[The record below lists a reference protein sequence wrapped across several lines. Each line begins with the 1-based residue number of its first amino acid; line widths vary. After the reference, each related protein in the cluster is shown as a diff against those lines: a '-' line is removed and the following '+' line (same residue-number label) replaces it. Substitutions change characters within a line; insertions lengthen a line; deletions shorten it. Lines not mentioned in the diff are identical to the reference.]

1 MDGENVLRW
10 GILALARNILYQ
22 MAMGYPDCSHH
33 MLAGEFPEKTEAPEY
48 CLVYSGYSE
57 LDNGDYIDVVFIANP
72 HSHHF
77 PDTMLALEAG
87 NPVVCQKSLTAN
99 APQARKL
106 FETATRKQRFLME
119 GWWTYW
125 PQAKLAGGA
134 LLDVLA
140 LHWILLAP
148 LKEDRRPAQVS
159 SSIKTCPVS
168 VIDETTTIIMNFLMG
183 GREIRAI
190 AQVSIEG
197 SDGTIKIH
205 GREYVLLSEPFAVT
219 PYEEGLQFILGAD
232 EVARCISEGL
242 LKSHEMPW
250 EESLLV
256 MEIMDTVPEQNNL
269 QIPPEIESLGLPP
282 SLLVRT

>member
-1 MDGENVLRW
+1 M
-10 GILALARNILYQ
+10 ARL
-22 MAMGYPDCSHH
+22 
-33 MLAGEFPEKTEAPEY
+33 
-48 CLVYSGYSE
+48 
-57 LDNGDYIDVVFIANP
+57 
-72 HSHHF
+72 
-77 PDTMLALEAG
+77 
-87 NPVVCQKSLTAN
+87 
-99 APQARKL
+99 
-106 FETATRKQRFLME
+106 
-119 GWWTYW
+119 
-125 PQAKLAGGA
+125 AKLLTYLPTKGF
-134 LLDVLA
+134 
-140 LHWILLAP
+140 H
-148 LKEDRRPAQVS
+148 
-159 SSIKTCPVS
+159 
-168 VIDETTTIIMNFLMG
+168 
-183 GREIRAI
+183 AI

-205 GREYVLLSEPFAVT
+205 GRDLSEPFAVT